1 MSWSRPRIVA
11 GLAGLSLALLMT
23 VPVGAWSNGPAA
35 GGVTGNGYGTHDWI
49 LDQAFKTFSG
59 HVPSWVEKTTALQA
73 TDDPDTLFWRTNE
86 HVYMEDGYGRG
97 AVDRVTEY
105 YARVITDLKAG
116 DEHQASIDLG
126 RLAHYYGDLLVP
138 FHTAYAA
145 VSQTT
150 AHSKY
155 ELLVDAKNRTST
167 SAPEW
172 QTKDRSPEVVTDIRA
187 KAIAAAAYSRKFFPE
202 LLSEFKKNESVL
214 DTRVSQLTGY
224 VLTAASRGLGDII
237 HSIDL
242 GVGNAPMLAKLV
254 VKAKYAQPSSIEYQ
268 AFYIT
273 ATDANGHVIEG
284 LRIDVTWPSSADVPD
299 GAEPTAHVFRAYTMD
314 QVSAQKMGLPDGVA
328 KATAYIDLGKHGS
341 KQTVKVTATMRGHT
355 VTVYSSYTAK

>member
-1 MSWSRPRIVA
+1 MSWSRPRIAA
-11 GLAGLSLALLMT
+11 GLAGLSLALLLTM
-23 VPVGAWSNGPAA
+23 PVGAWSNGPSA
-35 GGVTGNGYGTHDWI
+35 GGATGNGYGTHDWI

-59 HVPSWVEKTTALQA
+59 HVPSWVEKSTALLA

-105 YARVITDLKAG
+105 YARVISEHKAG
-116 DEHQASIDLG
+116 DDHQASIDLG
-126 RLAHYYGDLLVP
+126 RLAHYYADLLVP

-155 ELLVDAKNRTST
+155 ELLVDSRNRTST

-172 QTKDRSPEVVTDIRA
+172 QTKDRSPEVVPDIRA

-202 LLSEFKKNESVL
+202 LLSEFKKNEGVL
-214 DTRVSQLTGY
+214 NTRVSQLTGY

-242 GVGNAPMLAKLV
+242 GVGNAPMVAKLV
-254 VKAKYAQPSSIEYQ
+254 IKPKYAQPSTQSYQ

-273 ATDANGHVIEG
+273 ATDANGKVIEG
-284 LRIDVTWPSSADVPD
+284 LRIDVTWPSSADVPN

-314 QVSAQKMGLPDGVA
+314 QVSAQKMGLADGLA
-328 KATAYIDLGKHGS
+328 KATATVDTGS
-341 KQTVKVTATMRGHT
+341 HTAHQVKATATMRGHT
-355 VTVYSSYTAK
+355 VTVYSSYTYK

>member
-1 MSWSRPRIVA
+1 MSWTRPRIAA
-11 GLAGLSLALLMT
+11 GLAGLSLALLLT

-59 HVPSWVEKTTALQA
+59 HVPSWVEKSTALLA

-105 YARVITDLKAG
+105 YARVMSEHKAG
-116 DEHQASIDLG
+116 DDHQASIDLG
-126 RLAHYYGDLLVP
+126 RLAHYYADLFVP

-155 ELLVDAKNRTST
+155 ELLVDSRNRTST

-172 QTKDRSPEVVTDIRA
+172 QTKDRSPEVVPDIRA

-214 DTRVSQLTGY
+214 NTRVSQLTGY

-242 GVGNAPMLAKLV
+242 GVGNAPMVAKLV
-254 VKAKYAQPSSIEYQ
+254 IKAKYSMPSTQSYQ
-268 AFYIT
+268 AFYVT
-273 ATDANGHVIEG
+273 ATDANGKTIQG
-284 LRIDVTWPSSADVPD
+284 LRIDVTWPSCADVPN

-314 QVSAQKMGLPDGVA
+314 TTSAVKMGLPVGVA
-328 KATAYIDLGKHGS
+328 KATA
-341 KQTVKVTATMRGHT
+341 TVSSCSHSAQPVKATATMRGHS
-355 VTVYSSYTAK
+355 VTASSSYTYK